1 MNGSRR
7 DHHAPTVEYGLR
19 KWIVVL
25 GVVLAPLLETID
37 SSIVNVALPT
47 IEGNL
52 GATLDQAAWV
62 VTGYLVANVCVIPLT
77 PWLQSRF
84 GRRQYFMTTIVG
96 FTVASMLCGV
106 ASSIGMLII
115 CRVVQGLF
123 GGGLI
128 ATSQSALRDT
138 FPPEEVAASQ
148 GAFAVVVIVGPII
161 APMLGGY
168 IVDASSWQWVFYINL
183 LPGIASAIIVGT
195 MLRNPA
201 EPRRSPVDLFGV
213 ALLAASLGSLQ
224 YVLDEGER
232 SDWFGSDAIVVA
244 AVLAAIAGIGF
255 VLWELWGTRDP
266 IVNLRVLRYRSV
278 WVGSILAMGIAATFF
293 GTVFVLPQYVQNLL
307 GFTALESGFLLL
319 FRAAPVMLMIP
330 IIGAT
335 VGTGQLDAR
344 IAMAVGFSLSA
355 FSSLRIAALTTSGT
369 DFAPLAIALIFGGIG
384 GAMLFI
390 PLLIAV
396 QSTTKPQDAPS
407 ASAFITLAFQLG
419 GSITGASVVTLLDR
433 RAQFHN
439 EMLAGSMTLA
449 NAPVREF
456 LQHGT
461 AAQLYQYVF
470 AQAQTM
476 AFADAAFVVGCF
488 AILMVPLVA
497 IMKRQPKTLT
507 QVSFE

>member
-1 MNGSRR
+1 MSQRLN
-7 DHHAPTVEYGLR
+7 HHAPTVEYGLR

-25 GVVLAPLLETID
+25 GIVLAPLLETID
-37 SSIVNVALPT
+37 SSIVNVALPA

-52 GATLDQAAWV
+52 GATLDQAAWI

-77 PWLQSRF
+77 PWLQTRF
-84 GRRQYFMTTIVG
+84 GRRQYFAGTIVG
-96 FTVASMLCGV
+96 FTLASMLCGL
-106 ASSIGMLII
+106 ADSIGMLII

-138 FPPEEVAASQ
+138 FPPEEVSASQ

-168 IVDASSWQWVFYINL
+168 IVDAASWQWVFFINL
-183 LPGIASAIIVGT
+183 LPGVVSALIVGT
-195 MLRNPA
+195 MLRNPG
-201 EPRRSPVDLFGV
+201 EPRPARVDLLGI

-232 SDWFGSDAIVVA
+232 HDWFGSDAIVVA
-244 AVLAAIAGIGF
+244 AITSAIAGAAF
-255 VLWELWGTRDP
+255 VAWELWGTNEP
-266 IVNLRVLRYRSV
+266 IVDLRVLRYRSV

-307 GFTALESGFLLL
+307 GFTALESGRLLL
-319 FRAAPVMLMIP
+319 FRAAPVMFMIP
-330 IIGAT
+330 VIGAT
-335 VGTGQLDAR
+335 VGTGRLDAR
-344 IAMAVGFSLSA
+344 LAMGGGFLLSA
-355 FSSLRIAALTTSGT
+355 FSSLSLAGMTTSGT
-369 DFAPLAIALIFGGIG
+369 DFGHLAFALIFGGVG

-390 PLLIAV
+390 PLLIVV
-396 QSTTKPQDAPS
+396 QSTTASKDAPA

-419 GSITGASVVTLLDR
+419 GSMTGATMVTLLDR

-449 NAPVREF
+449 NPNVQAF
-456 LQHGT
+456 LQH
-461 AAQLYQYVF
+461 ASVSQLYRIVLEQS
-470 AQAQTM
+470 QTM
-476 AFADAAFVVGCF
+476 AFADTSFLVGAF
-488 AILMVPLVA
+488 ALLMIPLVA
-497 IMKRQPKTLT
+497 VMRRQPRTLS
-507 QVSFE
+507 QVTFE